1 MKNVL
6 RYIFPVI
13 ILGTVAISAEAQKKV
28 DNTPNVNVFLGTGG
42 HGHTY
47 PGATVPFGMVQLSPD
62 THLEGWDG
70 CSGYHYSDTTIYGF
84 SHTHLSG
91 TGIADYCDV
100 LFMPTTGEP
109 KLLNSEYKSGFR
121 KKQESG
127 EPGYYKVKLDKY
139 NIGVELTATQR
150 VGVHRYNFP
159 STAQANIIIDLKH
172 RDNVIESWV
181 EMISNHE
188 VRGFRRSK
196 SWAKDQYVYFYA
208 KFSRPFKTYGIAL
221 DDKVQEGKSKVEG
234 KNVKMFLQ
242 FDNPGEVIA
251 KVGIS
256 AVSADGALKNLDTE
270 VPDFDFKRVQKAA
283 HITWLNE
290 LAKIQVEGGMAPQA
304 PSVIALQQGLY
315 NGVNP
320 NGGYNPNPNQ
330 RVKPIFIDYGKIKRT
345 IFYSALY
352 HTMLAPNIYNDVD
365 GQYRGLDQKVHTANG
380 FNYYSIFSLWDT
392 YRAEH
397 PLLSLIDKKR
407 TLDFIKTFLA
417 MYDDGGLLPV
427 WPVGSSET
435 YCMVGNH
442 SIPVIVDAY
451 AKGIR
456 DFNTDKALR
465 AMKAAV
471 NRDQFGLSSY
481 KKNGVVLADDEHES
495 VSKTLEYAFDDWCIA
510 QFARMLGKQQD
521 YAEYIQRSQYWKNQ
535 YNNQNG
541 FMQARTNGGWYLP
554 FEPTEV
560 NNNYTEGNAWQYA
573 FLVPHDE
580 QTLVDRMGGKQ
591 KFEDKLDELFSTG
604 QKLSGR
610 EQADITGLI
619 GQYAHGNE
627 PSHHMA
633 YLYNFT
639 DDPTKTQYYI
649 AKIMKEEY
657 KDGPDGLAGNEDC
670 GQMSAWYVMSAL
682 GIYNISPG
690 QQQFQIGLPQFDKAV
705 ISLENGKKFTITNA
719 AVSQNNFYM
728 QGMTLNKIPYGK
740 LYLNY
745 DDIDKGGTFEY
756 FAGKLPNRLFVQ
768 DLEKPTSRVMDN
780 LIVANPYFTGGTR
793 TFKENTTVEIKSGD
807 KGAQLYYTTDGSTP
821 TASSTVYTA
830 PIAVSATTTI
840 KAIAVKDGKSSM
852 VNQGT
857 FTKTKG
863 DVKLGLINKYLPN
876 YPAEGQDAL
885 IDGLRGTTNWRLG
898 NWQGY
903 QGKDLVAVLDMGE
916 VKAVKTVSISTLQ
929 DQQAWIVF
937 PKYVQFQVSDDGK
950 TYKDAVRVDTQT
962 DIKDTAVKTQ
972 TFTGQLNTRA
982 RYVKLIAK
990 QYGPLPDWHES
1001 KGSPSYIFADE
1012 ITVD

>member
-1 MKNVL
+1 MKLLLRFVL
-6 RYIFPVI
+6 PVAVGC
-13 ILGTVAISAEAQKKV
+13 LALSASAQKKV

-47 PGATVPFGMVQLSPD
+47 PGAATPFGMVQLSPD
-62 THLEGWDG
+62 TRLEGWDG
-70 CSGYHYSDTTIYGF
+70 CSGYHYTDTVVYGF

-100 LFMPTTGEP
+100 LFMPTTGTP
-109 KLLNSEYKSGFR
+109 QLLNTDYRSGF
-121 KKQESG
+121 KKKNETGS
-127 EPGYYKVKLDKY
+127 PGYYKTKLDKY
-139 NIGVELTATQR
+139 NIGVELTATTR
-150 VGVHRYNFP
+150 VGVHRYTFP
-159 STAQANIIIDLKH
+159 STPQANIIIDLKH
-172 RDNVIESWV
+172 RDNVTESWI
-181 EMISNHE
+181 EFISNHE
-188 VRGFRRSK
+188 VRGFRRSR

-208 KFSRPFKTYGIAL
+208 KFSRPFKSYGIAL
-221 DDKVQEGKSKVEG
+221 DDKIVEGKSKVEG

-242 FDNPGEVIA
+242 FDNPGEVIS

-256 AVSADGALKNLDTE
+256 AVSADNALKNLDTE
-270 VPDFDFKRVQKAA
+270 VPDFDFKRVQKQA
-283 HITWLNE
+283 HDQWVNE
-290 LAKIQVEGGMAPQA
+290 LAKIQVEGGAAPVSQA
-304 PSVIALQQGLY
+304 VQNAQNAYG
-315 NGVNP
+315 GVNP
-320 NGGYNPNPNQ
+320 YGGYNSNPNQ
-330 RVKPIFIDYGKIKRT
+330 RTKPVFIDYGKIKRT

-352 HTMLAPNIYNDVD
+352 HSMLAPNIYNDVD
-365 GQYRGLDQKVHTANG
+365 GQYRGMDQKVHTANG
-380 FNYYSIFSLWDT
+380 FNYYTIFSLWDT

-471 NRDQFGLSSY
+471 NRDQFGLDSY
-481 KKNGVVLADDEHES
+481 RKNGVVLADDEHES

-510 QFARMLGKQQD
+510 QFAKMLGKQQD
-521 YAEYIQRSQYWKNQ
+521 YVEYIQRSQYWKNQ

-541 FMQARTNGGWYLP
+541 FMQARVNGGWYLP

-580 QTLVDRMGGKQ
+580 ETLMAKMGGKE
-591 KFEDKLDELFSTG
+591 KFEAKLDELFTT
-604 QKLSGR
+604 QNKLTGR

-639 DDPTKTQYYI
+639 DDPTKTQLYLS
-649 AKIMKEEY
+649 KIFKEMY

-682 GIYNISPG
+682 GIYNIAPG

-719 AVSQNNFYM
+719 AVSQNNFYL
-728 QGMTLNKIPYGK
+728 QGMNLNKKPYSK
-740 LYLNY
+740 LYLDY
-745 DDIDKGGTFEY
+745 DDINKGGDFEY
-756 FAGKLPNRLFVQ
+756 FAGRLPNRLFVQ
-768 DLEKPTSRVMDN
+768 DLEKPTSKVDDN
-780 LIVANPYFTGGTR
+780 LIVANPYFVNGAR
-793 TFKENTTVEIKSGD
+793 TFKDNTSVEIKNGND
-807 KGAQLYYTTDGSTP
+807 GAKIYYTTDGSTP
-821 TASSTVYTA
+821 TEKSTLYSA

-840 KAIAVKDGKSSM
+840 KAIAIKNGKSSM
-852 VNQGT
+852 VDAGT

-863 DVKLGLINKYLPN
+863 DVKLSLINKYLPN

-885 IDGLRGTTNWRLG
+885 IDGLHGSANWRLG

-903 QGKDLVAVLDMGE
+903 QGKDLVAILDMGE
-916 VKAVKTVSISTLQ
+916 VKTVKKVSLTTLQ
-929 DQQAWIVF
+929 DSQAWIVF
-937 PKYVQFQVSDDGK
+937 PKYVNYQVSDDGK
-950 TYKDAVRVDTQT
+950 TYREVTRVDTKT
-962 DIKDTAVKTQ
+962 DIKDAAVTTQ
-972 TFTGQLNTRA
+972 TFTGALNTKA
-982 RYVKLIAK
+982 RYIKLTAK

-1001 KGSPSYIFADE
+1001 KGSLSYIFADE
-1012 ITVD
+1012 IVVE